1 MPWWPRRPSHVTAEL
16 GRARVLRGEGE
27 NEAAL
32 EVLSRLAQSR
42 ADLSEVQSA
51 LGDLLRAL
59 ERLPEAESAYDR
71 AIALQDEGAQA
82 LWYLHFMR
90 AIARQEQDD
99 WTGTEADLRRAL
111 EIEPEQPQILN
122 HLGYSLV
129 ERGEKLPEAL
139 MFLER
144 AAALR
149 PDSGAIVDS
158 LGWAFFKLGRTPEA
172 VTELERAAALLPT
185 DPVIND
191 HLGDA
196 YWTAGR
202 WREAEFQ
209 WRRALSFDPT
219 PEEAAKIRRKLEEG
233 LGAAVPAAPPPDA
246 LTGDASGG

>member
-1 MPWWPRRPSHVTAEL
+1 
-16 GRARVLRGEGE
+16 
-27 NEAAL
+27 
-32 EVLSRLAQSR
+32 
-42 ADLSEVQSA
+42 
-51 LGDLLRAL
+51 
-59 ERLPEAESAYDR
+59 
-71 AIALQDEGAQA
+71 
-82 LWYLHFMR
+82 
-90 AIARQEQDD
+90 
-99 WTGTEADLRRAL
+99 
-111 EIEPEQPQILN
+111 
-122 HLGYSLV
+122 
-129 ERGEKLPEAL
+129 